1 MNIDDVAGAR
11 ELLDKLGD
19 IAESAGARAAMA
31 SASAKVMA
39 SMATEAF
46 TRESARPAPWPPLGE
61 STLSR
66 AGASAKDAVKAR
78 DKAKEWTAKAAD
90 AEAKAAGKKG
100 KALGKALASAA
111 KSRAKAKEWKA
122 KARAAKAA
130 AIADRKPLI
139 DTGLLSKGI
148 MPVSGADVFGVR
160 SDRPYAVFHQ
170 YGTRNMPARP
180 FVPALG
186 APGSERLTPDAE
198 RSVRDA
204 MDAAVAKLA
213 RDAGLKAKPG

>member
-19 IAESAGARAAMA
+19 IAESAEARAAMA

-46 TRESARPAPWPPLGE
+46 TRESARPAPWPPL
-61 STLSR
+61 
-66 AGASAKDAVKAR
+66 KDARKAR

-100 KALGKALASAA
+100 GALGKALASAA